1 MLKGNGQ
8 IILAKLDHFEEVK
21 YVPLVTSVS
30 FYLSET
36 LNLQLYY
43 LYLLTHVIGV
53 FLTIIIFTHTN
64 HNQIAAKKQHLEIG
78 PIILKYPTR

>member
-36 LNLQLYY
+36 LNLR
-43 LYLLTHVIGV
+43 LLLV
-53 FLTIIIFTHTN
+53 
-64 HNQIAAKKQHLEIG
+64 
-78 PIILKYPTR
+78 